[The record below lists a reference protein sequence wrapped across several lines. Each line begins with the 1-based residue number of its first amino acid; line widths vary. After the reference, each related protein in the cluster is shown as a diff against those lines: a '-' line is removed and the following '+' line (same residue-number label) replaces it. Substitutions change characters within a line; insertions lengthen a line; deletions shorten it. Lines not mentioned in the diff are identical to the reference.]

1 MGKRFKALIKA
12 CAAADLH
19 LRDISLLF
27 NEEKGFSPTSL
38 SKDSNTKVDNEHKIQ
53 RIVKKLR
60 EHLHT
65 VEDGVD
71 HFIVDGKSSLLPEE
85 PPLPPHSAP
94 IVHHGKRA
102 EDLLKP
108 YIEPGKTQLCVLDSW
123 VNQNDFFIEWLEKGL
138 LSSAKVLVLDPSGDV
153 LPARLRGLDEKA
165 PYADMRRFTGYLERI
180 WNCKK
185 RLESDNIKNQRLEI
199 RLFDELPGMSIFM
212 TEKVI
217 FCAPHLMKKHSDST
231 FFIEI
236 PTQGNPSG
244 AAKEMQDHFF
254 EIWKNE
260 RRSKPLTGA
269 YLTGLRNHFAYEGLY
284 DTLED
289 EYVFYTLDESTSHP
303 YQISVIKMDAGRKSC
318 KLYFEER
325 NNPGEVIEVEGKISF
340 LEVRNHLLLSFRKG
354 GFFLEAVGYFDQIN
368 FVQIIYLHTDTNSKP
383 RISSGIMLGVA
394 KKTTMPS
401 RDYSKIPIEI
411 RAYLNKF
418 SKTPQIERGAV
429 NVNQLINRSSNYSS
443 ALQYIGKW
451 KLHYNIR
458 LSSEEK
464 HHPKPF
470 IGNIAQSVLHIYEDE
485 VHGHLI
491 CEMEAHDGK
500 KYDGRFDLVNNTGNI
515 LNMMLMLTGL
525 PSGRLPIHFIFNA
538 QGQNR
543 LQGVYNIVYT
553 NDMQGCGIANMERIK
568 EDEDVSPGLITS
580 PFFKKEVDDTTSSLT
595 NMLFFKKTSL
605 LLPEDINKYRASTQQ
620 LPHGVYRVYNYGINR
635 RANDGKEKKAIIE
648 SVIEILPSGIVRF
661 KGLNDSE
668 AIGQAYL
675 YEKNVHIELES
686 TTFKRIGYFI
696 IHTGGKDRNNNNDT
710 MFGAVFLG
718 TTVDSHF
725 PIGKRVIL
733 QKEPHLSYEKIAPFK
748 QTYPLSDASDISKN
762 IRDTLAGAHRNITG
776 FLKPGFPVF
785 RENDLT
791 HEVTH
796 MNTIAENFFE
806 AACYKTILALKDVST
821 VGQSQI
827 SEICTLLFK
836 ATRYGKKQITMKF
849 EAAITE
855 HDPEK
860 ALALMA
866 KFNQNETYQQ
876 LKNPEVI

>member
-1 MGKRFKALIKA
+1 MGYRFKALIKA

-19 LRDISLLF
+19 LRDISKLF
-27 NEEKGFSPTSL
+27 SSKEPGFSPTSL
-38 SKDSNTKVDNEHKIQ
+38 SKDSNAEKDNESKI
-53 RIVKKLR
+53 RKIVEKLKDNK
-60 EHLHT
+60 HT
-65 VEDGVD
+65 VKDGAD

-85 PPLPPHSAP
+85 PPLPPHSDP
-94 IVHHGKRA
+94 IVHHGKRI
-102 EDLLKP
+102 EDLLEP
-108 YIEPGKTQLCVLDSW
+108 YIEQGKTQLCVLDSW

-138 LSSAKVLVLDPSGDV
+138 LSSVKVLVLDPSGDV
-153 LPARLRGLDEKA
+153 LPARLRGLHKKA
-165 PYADMRRFTGYLERI
+165 PYADMSIFTGYLERI
-180 WNCKK
+180 WKSK
-185 RLESDNIKNQRLEI
+185 RVLESDNIKNQRLDI

-217 FCAPHLMKKHSDST
+217 FCAPHLMIKHSDST

-244 AAKEMQDHFF
+244 AAKEMHDHFF

-289 EYVFYTLDESTSHP
+289 EYVFYTLDESVSQP

-318 KLYFEER
+318 KLSFEER
-325 NNPGEVIEVEGKISF
+325 KNPGKIIEVEGKITF

-354 GFFLEAVGYFDQIN
+354 EFFLEAVGYFNQIS
-368 FVQIIYLHTDTNSKP
+368 FIQIIYLHTDTNSKP
-383 RISSGIMLGVA
+383 RISSGIMLGTA
-394 KKTTMPS
+394 KEITKPS
-401 RDYSKIPIEI
+401 RDYNKIPIEI

-418 SKTPQIERGAV
+418 SKTPQIEREAV
-429 NVNQLINRSSNYSS
+429 NINQLINRSPF
-443 ALQYIGKW
+443 APQYIGKW

-464 HHPKPF
+464 HKPKPF

-500 KYDGRFDLVNNTGNI
+500 KYEGGFEFVNNTGNM
-515 LNMMLMLTGL
+515 LSMTLMLKDHS
-525 PSGRLPIHFIFNA
+525 SGRLPIHFLFKA

-553 NDMQGCGIANMERIK
+553 NDMQGCGLANMERISK
-568 EDEDVSPGLITS
+568 NEKVSSGLIK
-580 PFFKKEVDDTTSSLT
+580 PDDTTSLLP
-595 NMLFFKKTSL
+595 NILFFKKTSL
-605 LLPEDINKYRASTQQ
+605 LLQEEIDKYRTGIRQ
-620 LPHGVYRVYNYGINR
+620 LPHGIYRIYNHGINR
-635 RANDGKEKKAIIE
+635 RANEDNEKKAIIE

-661 KGLNDSE
+661 KGLKGSE
-668 AIGQAYL
+668 AIGRAYL

-686 TTFKRIGYFI
+686 TSRKRIGYFI
-696 IHTGGKDRNNNNDT
+696 IYIGGGDLNSNNDT
-710 MFGAVFLG
+710 MFGGVFLG
-718 TTVDSHF
+718 TTIYSDF

-733 QKEPHLSYEKIAPFK
+733 QKELHTMYEDITPIKR
-748 QTYPLSDASDISKN
+748 TYPVNDKSHINKN
-762 IRDTLAGAHRNITG
+762 IIDTLAGANRNITG
-776 FLKPGFPVF
+776 FLRPGSSIF
-785 RENDLT
+785 REGDLNY
-791 HEVTH
+791 EVRH

-806 AACYKTILALKDVST
+806 AACYKTILALKDVPT

-836 ATRYGKKQITMKF
+836 ATRYGKKQIAMKF

-855 HDPEK
+855 HAPEK

-876 LKNPEVI
+876 LKKPEVI